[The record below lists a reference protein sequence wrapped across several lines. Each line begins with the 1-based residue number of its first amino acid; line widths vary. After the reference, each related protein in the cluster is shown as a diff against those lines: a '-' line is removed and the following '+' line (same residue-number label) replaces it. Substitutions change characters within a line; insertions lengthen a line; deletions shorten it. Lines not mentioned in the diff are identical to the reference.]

1 MSNFMQLRT
10 DHVELLDICQLL
22 EGSIAGDTPPPS
34 VDLFGVRKRLTAKL
48 IAHLKAEDW
57 LLYPR
62 LLESG
67 DADVA
72 ATARVFVEEM
82 GGLAA
87 AFNAY
92 VESWDAFRIDR
103 EWAEYRTETTGIIAA
118 LRCRITR
125 ENRELY
131 PLIEEMDKRAA

>member
-1 MSNFMQLRT
+1 MSSCIQLRT
-10 DHVELLDICQLL
+10 EHVELLDICQML
-22 EGSIAGDTPPPS
+22 ESSITGETRPSS
-34 VDLFGVRKRLTAKL
+34 VDLFAVRKRLTAKL

-62 LLESG
+62 LLESK
-67 DADVA
+67 DAHIA
-72 ATARVFVEEM
+72 STARAFVEEM
-82 GGLAA
+82 GGLAQ

-92 VESWDAFRIDR
+92 VESWDAFRIER
-103 EWAEYRTETTGIIAA
+103 EWPQYKIETAGIIAA

-131 PLIEEMDKRAA
+131 PLLERLDQAA

>member
-1 MSNFMQLRT
+1 MSNLMQLRT
-10 DHVELLDICQLL
+10 DHVELVDICQLL
-22 EGSIAGDTPPPS
+22 EDSIAGATPPPS
-34 VDLFGVRKRLTAKL
+34 VDLYGVRKRLTSKL

-62 LLESG
+62 LLESP
-67 DADVA
+67 DPAVA
-72 ATARVFVEEM
+72 STARAFVEEM

-87 AFNAY
+87 AFNTY
-92 VESWDAFRIDR
+92 VEAWDAFRIER
-103 EWAEYRTETTGIIAA
+103 EWPKYQTDTAAIIAA

-131 PLIEEMDKRAA
+131 PLLERLDKAA

>member
-1 MSNFMQLRT
+1 MSSIMQLRT
-10 DHVELLDICQLL
+10 DHVELFDICQLL
-22 EGSIAGDTPPPS
+22 EDSIAGDVPPSS

-62 LLESG
+62 LLESD
-67 DADVA
+67 DAQIA
-72 ATARVFVEEM
+72 STARGFVQEM

-87 AFNAY
+87 TFNAY
-92 VESWDAFRIDR
+92 VEAWDAFRIER
-103 EWAEYRTETTGIIAA
+103 EWPKYKAETRSIIEAQ
-118 LRCRITR
+118 RNRIVR

-131 PLIEEMDKRAA
+131 PLIEKLDKAA